1 MRRLS
6 FFVLAVFVLGVM
18 GLYLA
23 GGYLAAPR
31 MHGVGD
37 PPAGFSAEQIPVQRH
52 DGEKIAG
59 WFAAG
64 ESGKPG
70 VLLLHSVRS
79 DRREMVGRAKFLL
92 EAGYSVLLI
101 DMQGHGETRGENITF
116 GYRESFDAHE
126 ALSFLRARVKGRK
139 VGVIGVSL
147 GGAASLLGESPVN
160 ADAVVLEAVY
170 ISIESAVKNRVS
182 IRVGKLGEYLAP
194 LLTWQIEP
202 RLGIP
207 LTALSPLQ
215 AIKRLKA
222 PVMVIGGA
230 EDRRTLREE
239 SQRLFEQAAEP
250 KRLWLI
256 EGAKHQNFHLYAK
269 AEYEERILEFL
280 GVHLLGS
287 NGQRTGLWAKE
298 LPAWPRSSGLQIS
311 SAMARCY
318 PDLRE
323 WIAIGAGDY

>member
-1 MRRLS
+1 MRKLS
-6 FFVLAVFVLGVM
+6 YFVLSISVLGVL
-18 GLYLA
+18 GLFLA
-23 GGYLAAPR
+23 GGSLAAPR
-31 MHGVGD
+31 LHAVGH
-37 PPAGFSAEQIPVQRH
+37 PPVGFSAESVVIQRD

-64 ESGKPG
+64 ENDTPG
-70 VLLLHSVRS
+70 ILLLHSVRS
-79 DRREMVGRAKFLL
+79 DRREMVGRAEFLL

-101 DMQGHGETRGENITF
+101 DMQGHGETSGKNITF
-116 GYRESFDAHE
+116 GFRESYDAHE

-170 ISIESAVKNRVS
+170 SSIERAVKNRVS
-182 IRVGKLGEYLAP
+182 TRVGRIGEYLAP

-207 LTALSPLQ
+207 LKALSPLK
-215 AIKRLKA
+215 AVERLKA
-222 PVMVIGGA
+222 PVMVIGGT

-239 SQRLFEQAAEP
+239 SQRLFEQAPEP

-269 AEYEERILEFL
+269 AEYEKRILEFF

-287 NGQRTGLWAKE
+287 NA
-298 LPAWPRSSGLQIS
+298 
-311 SAMARCY
+311 
-318 PDLRE
+318 
-323 WIAIGAGDY
+323 